1 MSFQNPF
8 LTFLIRWASL
18 FGCFSV
24 SYRKCLLRTDE
35 YVLRDVT
42 TGATGATEVAPKFS
56 DALTLSQPRGADS
69 AHHYRGRS
77 KKFSVVTSLELTI
90 KNQAQSYQAMF
101 SKYVMLFFTSVFF
114 NFASIKWSVF

>member
-1 MSFQNPF
+1 MST
-8 LTFLIRWASL
+8 LSFLIRVETTCTTSS
-18 FGCFSV
+18 C
-24 SYRKCLLRTDE
+24 E
-35 YVLRDVT
+35 LRDVT

-56 DALTLSQPRGADS
+56 DAITLSQPRGADS

-77 KKFSVVTSLELTI
+77 KKFSVVMSLELTI